1 MPYKRSRFRK
11 LSSSI
16 CIRILSEKPQ
26 RPSAKDL
33 LQHKFIKSARKTSYL
48 TELVE
53 RYQDFRSRTQGK
65 PPQMYQATVR
75 NSGAWDGTLRSDW
88 SFDTVRT
95 SSIMGS
101 MRSVARDLMPSDM
114 IPDEDDYDDDPS
126 MYDDEG
132 TINTTA
138 ATNGG
143 SAALALGMNAGAQ
156 HSTVIIRPMSPLPT
170 DEKAMPSLMSDNVSD
185 ETAGSTG
192 PETPPANEP
201 PPAYS
206 GSMRSTR
213 RASYQARNNLSGTVI
228 GEADLGT
235 GVDTIRPVKKV
246 DTIRSLRMSEEF
258 VGTTK
263 SREGGGSVPSSPTST
278 KKSHRRAASDA
289 GKAGK
294 SIVDDVVLPIL
305 SKVRQ
310 MLCTCGPRALS
321 RRLGN
326 KR

>member
-1 MPYKRSRFRK
+1 
-11 LSSSI
+11 
-16 CIRILSEKPQ
+16 
-26 RPSAKDL
+26 
-33 LQHKFIKSARKTSYL
+33 
-48 TELVE
+48 
-53 RYQDFRSRTQGK
+53 
-65 PPQMYQATVR
+65 MYQATVR

-101 MRSVARDLMPSDM
+101 MRSMARDLMPPHM
-114 IPDEDDYDDDPS
+114 IPDEDEYDDDPS

-132 TINTTA
+132 TIDTTA

-156 HSTVIIRPMSPLPT
+156 HSTVIIRPLSPPPA
-170 DEKAMPSLMSDNVSD
+170 DEKAMPPLMSDNVSD

-192 PETPPANEP
+192 PETPPVNEP

-228 GEADLGT
+228 GEADIGT

-258 VGTTK
+258 LGTTR
-263 SREGGGSVPSSPTST
+263 SRESGGSVPSSPSST
-278 KKSHRRAASDA
+278 KNSHRRAASEA
-289 GKAGK
+289 AKAGK
-294 SIVDDVVLPIL
+294 SIVEDVVLPIL
-305 SKVRQ
+305 SKVNKVTGVLFVISDLTFRRPRTTW
-310 MLCTCGPRALS
+310 MLAR
-321 RRLGN
+321 
-326 KR
+326 